1 MVDFLIYLITRL
13 ATENGCSLIYQSLL
27 GVLFEV
33 KKEQLVWIPCLSI
46 CDLVAVTKGF
56 VRFSLSVM

>member
-27 GVLFEV
+27 GVLYEV
-33 KKEQLVWIPCLSI
+33 KKEQLVCGYHVCPF
-46 CDLVAVTKGF
+46 VT
-56 VRFSLSVM
+56 